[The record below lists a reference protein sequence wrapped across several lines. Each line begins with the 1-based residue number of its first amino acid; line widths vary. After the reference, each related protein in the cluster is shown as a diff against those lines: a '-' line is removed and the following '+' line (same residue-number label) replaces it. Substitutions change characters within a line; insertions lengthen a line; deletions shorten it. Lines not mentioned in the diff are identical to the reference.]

1 MSAVRAGQTDFLGV
15 LFERYQK
22 KAFGLCRRM
31 VGDPASADDLVQESF
46 LRVLRYRASYRDGS
60 SFAPWLFRIVRNVCL
75 DHIGSRQKEDAA
87 HERAATE
94 QSNDRR
100 FAPPGPDPERVD
112 LVRRALGRLSP
123 EQRSVLL
130 LKRVDGLSYAEIAER
145 LGTTEGAE
153 RVRAHRALRR
163 LRTIIQTFEAAAN
176 EV

>member
-15 LFERYQK
+15 LFERYSRE
-22 KAFGLCRRM
+22 AFGLCRRM
-31 VGDPASADDLVQESF
+31 VGDAASADDLVQESF
-46 LRVLRYRASYRDGS
+46 LRVLRYRGSYSAGAR
-60 SFAPWLFRIVRNVCL
+60 FAPWLFRIVRNVCL
-75 DHIGSRQKEDAA
+75 DHIAARQRESAVYEQAA
-87 HERAATE
+87 SEHPE
-94 QSNDRR
+94 RR
-100 FAPPGPDPERVD
+100 FVAPHEPDPERVD
-112 LVRRALGRLSP
+112 QLKRALGRLSP

-130 LKRVDGLSYAEIAER
+130 LKRVDGLSYAQIAER